1 MTTSTTAIDDLDWA
15 MIAAQLDVEGYALLP
30 GLISGD
36 QAAIVRQQIDEA
48 DATHPATLAEQ
59 KLGSGDLFYF
69 REPLPA
75 QVLTWRHS
83 LYRHLVPIANEW
95 NDRLKV
101 AYRYPATL
109 EAFLVQNRDAG
120 QTKPISRLSRLRT
133 DDYLALHQ
141 RAQGTHVFP
150 MQAVALLSEPG
161 RHFTGGEFVMT
172 EQRPRMQ
179 SRPMVLPLK
188 LGDMAIITTA
198 QRPLRGTKGYYRVNL
213 RHAISR
219 VRSGERIGM
228 EMSFHDAPVD

>member
-1 MTTSTTAIDDLDWA
+1 MTTASTAIDQLDWA
-15 MIAAQLDVEGYALLP
+15 MIAAQLDVEGYALLQ
-30 GLISGD
+30 GLISEEE
-36 QAAIVRQQIDEA
+36 AAIVRQQIDESGT
-48 DATHPATLAEQ
+48 THPATLAAQ

-69 REPLPA
+69 REPLPD
-75 QVLTWRHS
+75 QVLTWRHE
-83 LYRHLVPIANEW
+83 LYRHLAPLATEW

-101 AYRYPATL
+101 AYRYPDTL
-109 EAFLVQNRDAG
+109 DAFIEDNRQAG

-141 RAQGTHVFP
+141 RAEGTHVFP

-188 LGDMAIITTA
+188 LGDMALITTA